1 MRRAMAGRQGG
12 RNDERR
18 DLSGV
23 LEGMPRS
30 PRLDNDRAR
39 AVSLRQLL
47 RRPRPRLLRQRRR
60 NRAHCSGGNSLQRQ
74 PRPLRAQPTARRLQ
88 PEPVNSPQCRKLNTA
103 APERRWFG
111 STSARTFATLR
122 ELTITATRS
131 RAPTCARPTSRLP
144 AIARRRT
151 TAIRKEE
158 SEPQMRRRALD
169 VRSESQLSRTRL
181 RRIGW
186 RRRNR
191 PSTLSCLA
199 WEEKKETQP

>member
-47 RRPRPRLLRQRRR
+47 RQRRR

-74 PRPLRAQPTARRLQ
+74 PRPLRPQPTARRLQ

-144 AIARRRT
+144 AIARRGT
-151 TAIRKEE
+151 SAIRKEE
-158 SEPQMRRRALD
+158 SEPQMRRRAPKGAED
-169 VRSESQLSRTRL
+169 WT
-181 RRIGW
+181 
-186 RRRNR
+186 
-191 PSTLSCLA
+191 
-199 WEEKKETQP
+199 

>member
-47 RRPRPRLLRQRRR
+47 PRPRPRLLRQRRR
-60 NRAHCSGGNSLQRQ
+60 NWAHCSGGNSLQRQ
-74 PRPLRAQPTARRLQ
+74 PRPLRPQPTARRLQ

-158 SEPQMRRRALD
+158 PS
-169 VRSESQLSRTRL
+169 VRKSLSPKCAAGPPRVRKIGRKERVPTVANSAQANRL
-181 RRIGW
+181 AA
-186 RRRNR
+186 
-191 PSTLSCLA
+191 T
-199 WEEKKETQP
+199 